1 MKITMACK
9 LKIPPSF
16 SVIKRENTTI
26 FVKEG
31 YKEIILP
38 IAFDTN
44 PLHNRN
50 QGNIDVKFGR
60 GDYLSIPVVGNG
72 NERLIIKNCKHG
84 GFLGKLFGSVFYKK
98 NRSLHE
104 IYINEIASQKGVPS
118 AEVVAIINKKLWGIF
133 YRTDFISKEISG
145 AIDVAQFL
153 KGSSLKKI
161 LACKKSIIFVLARLI
176 RDMHD
181 AGIYHADLHLK
192 NILLKEESN
201 RKFHAYII
209 DLDKSVVSQKL
220 SIEQKMKN
228 LLRLNR
234 SLEKI
239 RWFSGEMNT
248 SQRVTKGYKNTS
260 HLSSLCKSDE
270 EKNLSSD
277 EKYRIGAPQE
287 KMPEEGKI
295 SVSLSEKIDSISR
308 TDRIRFFKSYLSYN
322 NTIDKDWKLHL
333 RQYHSSYFFHKLWW
347 RLLCFSRK

>member
-1 MKITMACK
+1 MACK

-26 FVKEG
+26 FVKKG

-44 PLHNRN
+44 PPHNRN

-72 NERLIIKNCKHG
+72 NERLIIKNCRHG
-84 GFLGKLFGSVFYKK
+84 GFLGKLFGPIFYKK
-98 NRSLHE
+98 NRSLRE

-118 AEVVAIINKKLWGIF
+118 AEVIAIIKRKLWGAF

-145 AIDVAQFL
+145 AVDLAQFL
-153 KGSSLKKI
+153 KDSSLKKI
-161 LACKKSIIFVLARLI
+161 FAGKKSIIFVVARLI

-192 NILLKEESN
+192 NILLKEEPHG
-201 RKFHAYII
+201 KFHAYII
-209 DLDKSVVSQKL
+209 DFDKSTISHKL

-234 SLEKI
+234 SLEKL
-239 RWFSGEMNT
+239 RWFSGKMNI
-248 SQRVTKGYKNTS
+248 SQKVTKGYKNTS
-260 HLSSLCKSDE
+260 HLSFLCKSDE

-277 EKYRIGAPQE
+277 EKCRISTHRG

-295 SVSLSEKIDSISR
+295 LISISLSEKIDSISK
-308 TDRIRFFKSYLSYN
+308 TDRIRFFKSYMSHN
-322 NTIDKDWKLHL
+322 NTIDRNWKLHL
-333 RQYHSSYFFHKLWW
+333 RQYHSSYSFHKLWW
-347 RLLCFSRK
+347 HLLGFSRK